1 MSALVLW
8 IEILSGEKE
17 TPEEKTLNISVFS
30 FALVTLRYFKFAA
43 AFTRAAMSTLSCPCD
58 L

>member
-17 TPEEKTLNISVFS
+17 TPEEKTLNISAFS
-30 FALVTLRYFKFAA
+30 FALVTLRYFKFAP
-43 AFTRAAMSTLSCPCD
+43 AFTRAAVITKDSA
-58 L
+58 